1 MNQSGC
7 TADTTEPFALR
18 VIGDSMN
25 PEFDDGHII
34 IIDPAVPLAHEHYA
48 VIDYGGEILFGL
60 YVVEEQRRWVR
71 YLNPDFEDIEL
82 ITPFEVKGIIV
93 QRSTGRR
100 KELKHYQYA

>member
-7 TADTTEPFALR
+7 TAGTTEPFALR

-34 IIDPAVPLAHEHYA
+34 IIDPAVPLAHAHYS
-48 VIDYGGEILFGL
+48 VIDYGGEVLFGL
-60 YVVEEQRRWVR
+60 YVVEEQRQWIR
-71 YLNPDFEDIEL
+71 YLNPEFEDVEL

-100 KELKHYQYA
+100 KELKHYHYA